1 MVEINTANIINL
13 NILNF
18 INTQDKQI
26 LLNENNRVY
35 GDLIQTL
42 DLKMYRVV
50 SNIKSQ
56 EFNLCTESVFETVLI
71 ELRKQ
76 NNKKKSDS
84 QV

>member
-18 INTQDKQI
+18 INTQNKQI
-26 LLNENNRVY
+26 LLKENNRVY
-35 GDLIQTL
+35 RDLIQTL

-76 NNKKKSDS
+76 NNKKKII
-84 QV
+84 